1 MYIINES
8 GLYALIFGSKLESAK
23 RFKRWVTYKQQKEE
37 LHISDRNNT
46 RIKYLKLQDKLYK
59 VFHIS
64 FYFMNI
70 EADETDLTTDDV
82 PAEEV
87 FDVQEFKE
95 FRVALMNK
103 TGNKVAEIID
113 FGSRKKIS

>member
-1 MYIINES
+1 
-8 GLYALIFGSKLESAK
+8 
-23 RFKRWVTYKQQKEE
+23 
-37 LHISDRNNT
+37 
-46 RIKYLKLQDKLYK
+46 
-59 VFHIS
+59 
-64 FYFMNI
+64 MNI